1 MSPGEPLGGPFGPF
15 AADLVGLEPVST
27 AADSTAALFR
37 KLRDDDFLPDP
48 LTHEALLALAGRPVG
63 AGSLLAEEAAGAEE
77 QRHLAEVERFAADFF
92 AIPVV
97 ERAGRW
103 RALAQSG
110 ARHPRSIE
118 RLKALR
124 PGLSIDRGA
133 FADPS
138 PPVRRLA
145 DDLLDLF
152 PMRPEPRA
160 VESRG
165 RALRFQADETLTDS
179 DRGRALRDLTRG
191 HPDLAAISD
200 GYLDRLEKPPRPA
213 SAKRFRAKVADTAS
227 RKAEPNRWQ
236 YVGITLFLL
245 SVASRLLTNASSTP
259 RPTPSPPILS
269 TQAFP
274 SSAYRPGPNPQTTP
288 NLPLIHRAVRD
299 EIKAKLR
306 GEVAKLGKAL
316 DEPTLDRLV
325 GALPVEQLPQAGGM
339 ATLVL
344 LGAWT
349 EKVHARFVALLR
361 DGLAST
367 DLDLDEEGR
376 DELARECFPKPV
388 QARGP
393 GSSPGP

>member
-1 MSPGEPLGGPFGPF
+1 MSPGEPPGGPFGPF
-15 AADLVGLEPVST
+15 AADLVGLEPGPT
-27 AADSTAALFR
+27 GADPTAALFR

-63 AGSLLAEEAAGAEE
+63 PGSLLAEEATAVDER
-77 QRHLAEVERFAADFF
+77 RHLAEVERFAADFF
-92 AIPVV
+92 AIPVAGRV
-97 ERAGRW
+97 GRW
-103 RALAQSG
+103 RALAQAC
-110 ARHPRSIE
+110 ARHPRPIE

-138 PPVRRLA
+138 PAVRRLA

-160 VESRG
+160 VESRE
-165 RALRFQADETLTDS
+165 RALRFQSDQALTDA

-191 HPDLAAISD
+191 HPDLAAISA
-200 GYLDRLEKPPRPA
+200 GYLARLEKPRRPA
-213 SAKRFRAKVADTAS
+213 LAKRIRAKVADGVP
-227 RKAEPNRWQ
+227 RKPEPNRWQ
-236 YVGITLFLL
+236 YVGIALFLL
-245 SVASRLLTNASSTP
+245 SVASRLLMNASSTP
-259 RPTPSPPILS
+259 KPTPNPPVLS

-274 SSAYRPGPNPQTTP
+274 SSAYRPGPNPPTTP
-288 NLPLIHRAVRD
+288 NLPLLHRAVRD

-339 ATLVL
+339 ATIVL
-344 LGAWT
+344 LGSWT

-361 DGLAST
+361 DGLATT
-367 DLDLDEEGR
+367 DLGLDEEGR

-388 QARGP
+388 KARV
-393 GSSPGP
+393 PGPRPRP